1 MMGLKPPSYRHWMSP
16 HLAQLRRRVLLGQ
29 LGGPGPD
36 GDDEVVP
43 VLRGLPGLE
52 VRVAAEHL
60 LGEHG
65 HGDHGRVVR

>member
-16 HLAQLRRRVLLGQ
+16 LGATAA
-29 LGGPGPD
+29 PCTSRPAWRTRPD